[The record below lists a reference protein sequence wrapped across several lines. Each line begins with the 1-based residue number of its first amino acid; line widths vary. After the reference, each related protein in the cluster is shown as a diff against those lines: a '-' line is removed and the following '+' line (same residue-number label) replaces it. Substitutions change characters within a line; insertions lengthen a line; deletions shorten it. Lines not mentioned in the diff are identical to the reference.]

1 MHFYQ
6 TASILNWVMGLGT
19 LALTP
24 HEAYAWCDVKYL
36 GNNMSWF
43 TDEVETIARLPIGGF
58 FLLHLLFK
66 L

>member
-1 MHFYQ
+1 
-6 TASILNWVMGLGT
+6 MGLGT